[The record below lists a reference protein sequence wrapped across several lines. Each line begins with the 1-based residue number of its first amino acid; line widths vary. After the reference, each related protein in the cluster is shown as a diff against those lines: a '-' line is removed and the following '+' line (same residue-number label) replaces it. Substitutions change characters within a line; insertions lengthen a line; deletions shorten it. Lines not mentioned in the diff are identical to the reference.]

1 MCPPWRPSYN
11 RRSMVIAV
19 DVGTSSARASAY
31 AADGRPVA
39 GLYHQAPYE
48 PRVTADGGVEHDPRV
63 LLDAVA
69 TCLDAVCARA
79 GRATVLGVGLST
91 FWHGLC
97 GFDAAGQA
105 VTPVYM
111 WADARS
117 ARDAGLLRSALDEA
131 ELHERTGCHLHSSY
145 WPAKLR
151 WFARERPA
159 EARRVTRWGSFGEHL
174 ELTLFGEA
182 ATGASPPTGPGHR
195 RAASGATA
203 STVAA
208 CCSAAPPPRAAT
220 CTRGAVRRSGCPT
233 TRRSSGGSRR
243 CPRTATASPC
253 CRSWPASGRPAGA
266 ATVTARW
273 PGCRSTRG
281 RSRSCAPRWRRSR
294 CAWRSST
301 VSSRRTP
308 RART

>member
-1 MCPPWRPSYN
+1 MCPQWRTSYN

-19 DVGTSSARASAY
+19 DVGTSSARASAS
-31 AADGRPVA
+31 AGAGRPVA

-48 PRVTADGGVEHDPRV
+48 PRVTPDGGVEHDPRA

-79 GRATVLGVGLST
+79 GRATVLGVGLTT

-97 GFDAAGQA
+97 GFDAARQA

-131 ELHERTGCHLHSSY
+131 ELHERTGWHRHSSY

-159 EARRVTRWGSFGEHL
+159 EARRGARWGAVGQHL

-182 ATGASPPTGPGHR
+182 AT
-195 RAASGATA
+195 SG
-203 STVAA
+203 SVAA
-208 CCSAAPPPRAAT
+208 AT
-220 CTRGAVRRSGCPT
+220 GLLGLD
-233 TRRSSGGSRR
+233 
-243 CPRTATASPC
+243 
-253 CRSWPASGRPAGA
+253 AGA
-266 ATVTARW
+266 AGA
-273 PGCRSTRG
+273 G
-281 RSRSCAPRWRRSR
+281 A
-294 CAWRSST
+294 
-301 VSSRRTP
+301 
-308 RART
+308 

>member
-1 MCPPWRPSYN
+1 
-11 RRSMVIAV
+11 
-19 DVGTSSARASAY
+19 
-31 AADGRPVA
+31 
-39 GLYHQAPYE
+39 APYE

-79 GRATVLGVGLST
+79 GRATILGVARGT
-91 FWHGLC
+91 VWHGLC
-97 GFDAAGQA
+97 GFDAAGRA
-105 VTPVYM
+105 VPPVYM

-159 EARRVTRWGSFGEHL
+159 EARRVTRWGSFAEHL
-174 ELTLFGEA
+174 ELTPFGEA
-182 ATGASPPTGPGHR
+182 ATSVSMASATGLCDLAAAACAAAALAPRGAAPPTGPVRR
-195 RAASGATA
+195 RAAPGAPA
-203 STVAA
+203 RTVAA

-253 CRSWPASGRPAGA
+253 CRSWPASGRPA
-266 ATVTARW
+266 
-273 PGCRSTRG
+273 
-281 RSRSCAPRWRRSR
+281 
-294 CAWRSST
+294 
-301 VSSRRTP
+301 
-308 RART
+308 